1 MKKIMMSLFF
11 GVILVLSACGSG
23 EEESTATDNA
33 SVDDGQAIYEASS
46 CFSCHGR
53 ELEGA
58 SGPNLQEVGSRLSVD
73 EIKSI
78 IEEGKG
84 PMPGGLVEDQEQLNK
99 LAEWLSEKQ

>member
-1 MKKIMMSLFF
+1 MKKIMMSLSFLT
-11 GVILVLSACGSG
+11 VLVLSACGA
-23 EEESTATDNA
+23 EEESATTETA
-33 SVDDGQAIYEASS
+33 SVNDGQAIYEASS

-73 EIKSI
+73 EIKTV

-84 PMPGGLVEDQEQLNK
+84 PMPGGLVEDQEQLDK
-99 LAEWLSEKQ
+99 LAEWLAEKQ